1 MVMRSEIPFLRKSGW
16 HYDAEADAR
25 IRREILRGG
34 STNQLQAHCPTRE
47 AIGRRSGGV
56 DSALLLK
63 VASDVLG
70 ERAVGVIATSPAY
83 EDEET
88 AEALRTAQAMGARV
102 IQIETQEMDN
112 ERYVANGLDR
122 CYHCKHE
129 LFTKLVPLAHEL
141 DMQTIAYGL
150 NQDDLGDFRPGQR
163 AAREFAVRGPLQEA
177 GLVKD
182 EIRAI
187 AHALGVPVWDKPA
200 LACYSSRIPYGTPVT
215 IEALQKIGRAE
226 RLLRDLGFR
235 QVRVRHHDTIAR
247 IEVSRVDFPRFIEEE
262 TNQQIVAGFKAIGYA
277 YVTLDLQG
285 YRMGSMNE
293 LHRQRPVQG
302 VKVNRS
308 QEA

>member
-1 MVMRSEIPFLRKSGW
+1 MSAVSSNP
-16 HYDAEADAR
+16 AA
-25 IRREILRGG
+25 
-34 STNQLQAHCPTRE
+34 RE
-47 AIGRRSGGV
+47 ALAPEVEQKYQRLRALLAELGSVLVAYSGGV

-88 AEALRTAQAMGARV
+88 AEALRTAGAIGARV
-102 IQIETQEMDN
+102 IQIETQEMEN

-129 LFTKLVPLAHEL
+129 LFSKLVPLAREL
-141 DMQTIAYGL
+141 NLHTIAYGL

-177 GLVKD
+177 GLVKE

-187 AHALGVPVWDKPA
+187 ARFLGVPVWDKPA

-226 RLLRDLGFR
+226 RLLRSLGFG

-247 IEVSRVDFPRFIEEE
+247 IEVSRADFPRLIEEE
-262 TNQQIVAGFKAIGYA
+262 INQQIVSGFKAIGYA

-285 YRMGSMNE
+285 YRSGSMNE
-293 LHRQRPVQG
+293 LHRKRPAQG
-302 VKVNRS
+302 LKITYA

>member
-1 MVMRSEIPFLRKSGW
+1 MMSAV
-16 HYDAEADAR
+16 
-25 IRREILRGG
+25 
-34 STNQLQAHCPTRE
+34 STNRAAERDALAPEIEQKYQRLRALL
-47 AIGRRSGGV
+47 ADLGSMLVAYSGGV

-88 AEALRTAQAMGARV
+88 AEALRTAEAMGTRV
-102 IQIETQEMDN
+102 VQIETHEMEN

-129 LFTKLVPLAHEL
+129 LFTRLVPLAREL
-141 DMQTIAYGL
+141 GMQTIAYGL
-150 NQDDLGDFRPGQR
+150 NEDDLGDFRPGQR

-177 GLVKD
+177 GLGKE

-187 AHALGVPVWDKPA
+187 ARYLGVPVWDKPA

-215 IEALQKIGRAE
+215 IEALQKVGRAE
-226 RLLRDLGFR
+226 RLLHSLGFR

-247 IEVSRVDFPRFIEEE
+247 IEVGRADFPRLIEDEINRQVVE
-262 TNQQIVAGFKAIGYA
+262 GFKAIGYA

-285 YRMGSMNE
+285 YRSGSMNE
-293 LHRQRPVQG
+293 LHRKRPARG
-302 VKVNRS
+302 LKISRS
-308 QEA
+308 QA

>member
-1 MVMRSEIPFLRKSGW
+1 MMSAV
-16 HYDAEADAR
+16 
-25 IRREILRGG
+25 
-34 STNQLQAHCPTRE
+34 STNAAARE
-47 AIGRRSGGV
+47 ALPPEIAQKYQRLRAILADLGSVLVAYSGGV
-56 DSALLLK
+56 DSTLLLK

-83 EDEET
+83 EDAET
-88 AEALRTAQAMGARV
+88 VEALRNAEAMGVR
-102 IQIETQEMDN
+102 IMQIETHEMEN

-129 LFTKLVPLAHEL
+129 LFTRLVPLAREL
-141 DMQTIAYGL
+141 GMRVIAYGL

-163 AAREFAVRGPLQEA
+163 AAREFGVHGPLQEA

-187 AHALGVPVWDKPA
+187 ARYLGVQVWDKPA

-215 IEALQKIGRAE
+215 IEALQKVGRAE
-226 RLLRDLGFR
+226 RLLRALGFR

-247 IEVSRVDFPRFIEEE
+247 IEVSRTDFPRLIEEGI
-262 TNQQIVAGFKAIGYA
+262 NRQIVEGFKAIGYA

-285 YRMGSMNE
+285 YRSGSMNE
-293 LHRQRPVQG
+293 LHRKRPAREL
-302 VKVNRS
+302 KISRS
-308 QEA
+308 SEE

>member
-1 MVMRSEIPFLRKSGW
+1 MSAVSSNPEAARETLAPEVEQKYQRLRAIL
-16 HYDAEADAR
+16 AE
-25 IRREILRGG
+25 LG
-34 STNQLQAHCPTRE
+34 SVLVAY
-47 AIGRRSGGV
+47 SGGV
-56 DSALLLK
+56 DSTLLLK

-88 AEALRTAQAMGARV
+88 AEAQRTAEAIGARV
-102 IQIETQEMDN
+102 IQIETQEMEN

-129 LFTKLVPLAHEL
+129 LFSKLVPLAREL
-141 DMQTIAYGL
+141 NIQTIAYGL

-177 GLVKD
+177 GLVKE

-187 AHALGVPVWDKPA
+187 AHYLGVPVWDKPA
-200 LACYSSRIPYGTPVT
+200 LACYSSRIPYGMPVT

-226 RLLRDLGFR
+226 RLLRSLGFA

-247 IEVSRVDFPRFIEEE
+247 IEVSRADFPRFIEEE
-262 TNQQIVAGFKAIGYA
+262 VNQQIVAGFKAIGYA

-285 YRMGSMNE
+285 YRSGSMNE
-293 LHRQRPVQG
+293 LHRKRPAQG
-302 VKVNRS
+302 LKVNRS

>member
-1 MVMRSEIPFLRKSGW
+1 MSAVSSNP
-16 HYDAEADAR
+16 AA
-25 IRREILRGG
+25 
-34 STNQLQAHCPTRE
+34 RE
-47 AIGRRSGGV
+47 ALAPEVEQKYQRLRALLAELGSVLVAYSGGV

-88 AEALRTAQAMGARV
+88 AEALRTAGAIGARV
-102 IQIETQEMDN
+102 IQIETQEMEN

-129 LFTKLVPLAHEL
+129 LFSKLVPLAREL
-141 DMQTIAYGL
+141 NLHTIAYGL

-177 GLVKD
+177 GLVKE

-187 AHALGVPVWDKPA
+187 ARFLGVPVWDKPA

-226 RLLRDLGFR
+226 RLLRSLGFG
-235 QVRVRHHDTIAR
+235 QVRVRHHETIAR
-247 IEVSRVDFPRFIEEE
+247 IEVSRADFPRLIEEE
-262 TNQQIVAGFKAIGYA
+262 INQQIVSGFKAIGYA

-285 YRMGSMNE
+285 YRSGSMNE
-293 LHRQRPVQG
+293 LHRKRPAQG
-302 VKVNRS
+302 LKITYA